1 MGTAI
6 PLAALLPP
14 CAAQPASLL
23 PSPSF
28 ALIGPLP
35 PTTPIHLA
43 LNYLALTNL
52 PEYEHLTKVAEDSS
66 EAERKI
72 GWDRVMIITG
82 RKTDWTEEILE
93 EDEDWLRI
101 HGGEYGVLHK
111 LKRVDIR

>member
-6 PLAALLPP
+6 PLGALLPP
-14 CAAQPASLL
+14 CPAQPAATI

-28 ALIGPLP
+28 ALLGPLP

-43 LNYLALTNL
+43 LNYIALTDL
-52 PEYEHLTKVAEDSS
+52 PEYAPYKGSEDPDKARGEPRSQ
-66 EAERKI
+66 E
-72 GWDRVMIITG
+72 RVMIVTG
-82 RKTDWTEEILE
+82 KKTDWTEEILE
-93 EDEDWLRI
+93 EDEDWLRD